1 MAMALTKSRNN
12 RRGLFEK
19 LKHWSSCSRAKQLK
33 WRSFRR
39 TEDGCEAEFS
49 GYFQALHSDEL
60 RMTLSRRI
68 LELVCFIV
76 LAALGWCIYDFVQ
89 TSQKPRYDLSWV
101 EAACRERDTNF
112 FITFASEI
120 NKPIRGR
127 APKQICYAANEAAEL
142 GAYTVVDFLLSR
154 GADPTLKDSPRG
166 RDLIYALVDS
176 GGCPENLLSKVIE
189 AGSGV
194 KAKDAEGMALI
205 HMAARWSSTNTL
217 ATLIRHGADVNAKGR
232 EGSTALHS
240 AQSIAH
246 ARMLVAAGASA
257 AVTNYAGITP
267 PQMANAN
274 KHPDVADY
282 LSSLTVGD
290 RTE

>member
-1 MAMALTKSRNN
+1 
-12 RRGLFEK
+12 
-19 LKHWSSCSRAKQLK
+19 
-33 WRSFRR
+33 
-39 TEDGCEAEFS
+39 
-49 GYFQALHSDEL
+49 
-60 RMTLSRRI
+60 MTLSRRI

-166 RDLIYALVDS
+166 RDLPYALVVNRA
-176 GGCPENLLSKVIE
+176 PEKTLLEAIE
-189 AGSGV
+189 AGSDLNTR
-194 KAKDAEGMALI
+194 DAGGDPLI
-205 HMAARWSSTNTL
+205 HLAAGWSSTNTL
-217 ATLIRHGADVNAKGR
+217 ATLIRHGADVNAKDR
-232 EGSTALHS
+232 EGSTALHF

-257 AVTNYAGITP
+257 AVTNYAGITLA
-267 PQMANAN
+267 QMANAN
-274 KHPDVADY
+274 KHPA
-282 LSSLTVGD
+282 LPTI
-290 RTE
+290 